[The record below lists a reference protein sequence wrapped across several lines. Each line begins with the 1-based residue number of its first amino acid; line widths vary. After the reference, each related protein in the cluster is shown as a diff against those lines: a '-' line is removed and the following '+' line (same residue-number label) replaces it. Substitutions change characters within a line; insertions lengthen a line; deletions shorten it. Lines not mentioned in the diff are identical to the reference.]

1 MFEFIIIAI
10 AAYFLWN
17 PVFMNTVGPFI
28 IWKTQKIPTITKF
41 IELGDEEFISE
52 RDECFRGYD
61 LELKRLGFGV
71 IGSSM
76 LEDSHTKSHF
86 RLYWHSDIQVAAMV
100 VTMKSNVEEFTY
112 LEFTQEYEDGSVL
125 DVNNSPQPEA
135 YPKLNFK
142 RMYRLP
148 NTRSTEEL
156 LKAHS
161 KIKTILVP
169 SAIPSE
175 FDIELGFSVIETHL
189 KRESDTLVEMGLLKS
204 NIDNDGKRPLTFRG
218 AIAMTYRS
226 VNPGKK
232 IWGRIN
238 EKRTQDLL
246 SNV

>member
-1 MFEFIIIAI
+1 MIEFIIIAI
-10 AAYFLWN
+10 AVYFLWN

-41 IELGDEEFISE
+41 IELGDAEFISE
-52 RDECFRGYD
+52 RDERFRGYD
-61 LELKRLGFGV
+61 LELKRLGFGA

-76 LEDSHTKSHF
+76 LEDSHTISHF
-86 RLYWHSDIQVAAMV
+86 RLYWQPDIQVAAMV

-148 NTRSTEEL
+148 NTKSTEDL
-156 LKAHS
+156 LKAHAKLKS
-161 KIKTILVP
+161 MLAPT
-169 SAIPSE
+169 AIPID
-175 FDIELGFSVIETHL
+175 FDIELGFSVIEAHL
-189 KRESDTLVEMGLLKS
+189 KRESDTLVDMGLLRS
-204 NIDNDGKRPLTFRG
+204 NIDDDGKRALTFKG

-232 IWGRIN
+232 IWGRLN
-238 EKRTQDLL
+238 EKRAQGLL

>member
-1 MFEFIIIAI
+1 
-10 AAYFLWN
+10 
-17 PVFMNTVGPFI
+17 MNTVGPFI

-41 IELGDEEFISE
+41 IELGDAEFISE
-52 RDECFRGYD
+52 RDDCFRGYD
-61 LELKRLGFGV
+61 LELKKLGFDA

-100 VTMKSNVEEFTY
+100 VTMKSNVEECTY

-135 YPKLNFK
+135 YPRLKFK

-148 NTRSTEEL
+148 NIKSAEEL
-156 LKAHS
+156 LNAHA
-161 KIKTILVP
+161 KIKSKLA
-169 SAIPSE
+169 SNAIPKD
-175 FDIELGFSVIETHL
+175 FDVELGFSVVEAHL

-204 NIDNDGKRPLTFRG
+204 NINDDGKRALTLKG

-232 IWGRIN
+232 IWGRLN
-238 EKRTQDLL
+238 EKRAQGLL
-246 SNV
+246 